1 MAGGLILAVSV
12 LLVNSE
18 IAASIFGF
26 ALGSLNILIG
36 VLTARAVGIAI
47 PADQAGPL
55 NLSIDKGVIRT
66 NIYAI
71 GFSETKMVLRKLSSA
86 NLTVVAALILAV
98 LGAVV
103 AGYFGIIVGGIT
115 AFSLQEFVTQSR
127 RDEVKREN
135 ILDSSADSDLEFSY
149 DEIEHLQLLGNR
161 IRIYLKDR
169 VVRIA
174 ISRRSARILGPML
187 EKIILGKTPKEED
200 EKRYHS
206 GCDGRELSC
215 RQNAIRLDE

>member
-1 MAGGLILAVSV
+1 MRINVLIAGGLILAVSI
-12 LLVNSE
+12 LLFNSE
-18 IAASIFGF
+18 IVASIFGF
-26 ALGSLNILIG
+26 ALGSLNVMIG
-36 VLTARAVGIAI
+36 VLTARAVGIEI
-47 PADQAGPL
+47 PADRAGPV
-55 NLSIDKGVIRT
+55 NLFIDKGVIRT

-71 GFSETKMVLRKLSSA
+71 GFSEKKMVLRKLGSA

-115 AFSLQEFVTQSR
+115 AFSLQEFVTQRR
-127 RDEVKREN
+127 RDEVKRGN

-187 EKIILGKTPKEED
+187 EKIIPAKVLSGPVPAGKDP
-200 EKRYHS
+200 
-206 GCDGRELSC
+206 
-215 RQNAIRLDE
+215 

>member
-26 ALGSLNILIG
+26 ALGSLNVLIG

-47 PADQAGPL
+47 PADQAGPV

-71 GFSETKMVLRKLSSA
+71 GFSEKKMVLRKLSSA

-115 AFSLQEFVTQSR
+115 AFSLQEFVTQRR

-135 ILDSSADSDLEFSY
+135 ILGASGSSDLEFPY
-149 DEIEHLQLLGNR
+149 DEIEQVQLLGNR
-161 IRIYLKDR
+161 IRIHLKDR

-187 EKIILGKTPKEED
+187 EKIIPAKILSGPVPSGKD
-200 EKRYHS
+200 
-206 GCDGRELSC
+206 L
-215 RQNAIRLDE
+215 